1 MVNHPSRLS
10 ANTARY
16 AARASVISA
25 ARGLLRKID
34 NMTTVEF
41 ERGAEREEREALR
54 SALIA
59 LDALLATEKP

>member
-10 ANTARY
+10 ANTAR
-16 AARASVISA
+16 AVARISVISA
-25 ARGLLRKID
+25 ARGLLRGVD
-34 NMTTVEF
+34 SMPGPALF
-41 ERGAEREEREALR
+41 LRHEADDLR